1 MIQLILETNNLIFQ
15 LDNFSFTIN
24 ELALLVLQITGLAV
38 NEFVEVINSS
48 KLLLDVVLKS
58 SCLSSKV

>member
-1 MIQLILETNNLIFQ
+1 MVQLILETNNLIFQ

-24 ELALLVLQITGLAV
+24 ELALLVLQVTGLAV
-38 NEFVEVINSS
+38 NELVEVINSS
-48 KLLLDVVLKS
+48 KLLGDVVLKS